1 MKIIFDSEEQKDSYI
16 RYNCCADFVDV
27 KERCRQGDD
36 IEECKECFEKYIEME
51 VEHGTINRTARR
63 SCRDKR

>member
-16 RYNCCADFVDV
+16 RYNCCVDFVDV

-36 IEECKECFEKYIEME
+36 IEECKKCFEKYIEME
-51 VEHGTINRTARR
+51 VEHGNKENDKSIEK
-63 SCRDKR
+63 SCE